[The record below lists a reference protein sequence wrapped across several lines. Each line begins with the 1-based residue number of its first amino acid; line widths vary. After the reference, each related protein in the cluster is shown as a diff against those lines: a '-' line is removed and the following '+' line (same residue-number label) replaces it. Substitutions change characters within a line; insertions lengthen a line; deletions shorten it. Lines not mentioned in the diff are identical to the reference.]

1 MTTTQG
7 ARPRPRTRL
16 WWTIGVVGVSAMTA
30 LAVWFGL
37 SASSNQVHWYNGGFS
52 IVSDQEIDIRFD
64 VTRDG
69 DRAVLCQLHALDAQH
84 ARVGTGEVVVDPT
97 PGETRSRHIESLR
110 TVARATT
117 GYVDSCDYL
126 D

>member
-7 ARPRPRTRL
+7 ARPRTRL
-16 WWTIGVVGVSAMTA
+16 WWIVGVVGVAAMSS

-37 SASSNQVHWYNGGFS
+37 SATTDKVHWFNGGFS
-52 IVSDQEIDIRFD
+52 VVSDQEIDIRFD

-69 DRAVLCQLHALDAQH
+69 DRAVRCELHALDDAH

-117 GYVDSCDYL
+117 GYADNCVYL